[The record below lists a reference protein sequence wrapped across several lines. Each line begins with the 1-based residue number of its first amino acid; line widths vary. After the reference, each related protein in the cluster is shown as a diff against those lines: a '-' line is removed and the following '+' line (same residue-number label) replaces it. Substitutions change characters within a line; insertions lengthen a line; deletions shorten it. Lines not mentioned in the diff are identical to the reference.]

1 MLKLYKKFVLAVLL
15 AVMPAG
21 GGFAFSLLGPFDT
34 WQAANIGYQLP
45 GDIGGP
51 MNIGEE
57 YRWDVPVVVYA
68 FDESFLNYFGQRGTE
83 EIDKAFAILNALPPV
98 SQMSSNLAEFPLEAR
113 RINYAAQSL
122 GIIDL
127 KSTALSLIVEAM
139 GLADPIRYTWCLRAR
154 GTYTVGGQTF
164 TNYLVIKRNFDA
176 VTWTNSSYV
185 NGVLYTYQI
194 QEPLQP
200 GDYADAV
207 EQVADPLFSVFRLPV
222 AYFGGFGVLPGEFF
236 TGLTR
241 DDVGGL
247 RYIYRADNFNVE
259 QMPPTVTNYIASGLG
274 QGYTIYFPT
283 NYTQNAGLTNL
294 LGNLTNAPIA
304 TGLRPGLEKITF
316 QRGNY
321 DSLLGQFFITNVY
334 DYVDY
339 VITNN
344 TLVKQN
350 VRRVVTT
357 PDILF
362 LAEDLGVVQAG
373 GVLSPVE
380 LNRTAGFVSNAQL
393 NGQTAQAGPG
403 VIRGPITM
411 SFTTLYPAFLN
422 DTGYFFLT
430 EDAAIRSAVWGSFDG
445 STNAPIVY
453 PNYISIR
460 DIERQVLLRQ

>member
-1 MLKLYKKFVLAVLL
+1 MFKKLTLAVLL
-15 AVMPAG
+15 GAMPVSS
-21 GGFAFSLLGPFDT
+21 GFGFSLLGPFDT

-51 MNIGEE
+51 MNLGEE

-68 FDESFLNYFGQRGTE
+68 FDESFLNYFGQRGVE
-83 EIDKAFAILNALPPV
+83 EVEKAFAILNNLPPV
-98 SQMSSNLAEFPLEAR
+98 SQMSSNLLEFPLEAR
-113 RINYAAQSL
+113 RINYVAQSL
-122 GIIDL
+122 GIVDV
-127 KSTALSLIVEAM
+127 KSTVLSLLVEAM

-176 VTWTNSSYV
+176 ITWTNSSYV
-185 NGVLYTYQI
+185 NGIIYTYQI
-194 QEPLQP
+194 MEPLLP

-207 EQVADPLFSVFRLPV
+207 EQPADPLFSVFRLPV
-222 AYFGGFGVLPGEFF
+222 ATFGGFSVSPGEFL

-259 QMPPTVTNYIASGLG
+259 VIPPSVTNVFGGLG
-274 QGYTIYFPT
+274 QGYTIYFPS

-294 LGNLTNAPIA
+294 IGGLTNAPIA

-334 DYVDY
+334 DYTDY

-344 TLVKQN
+344 TLVKQT
-350 VRRVVTT
+350 VRRVVTA

-362 LAEDLGVVQAG
+362 LAEDLGVIAPI
-373 GVLSPVE
+373 LAPVA
-380 LNRTAGFVSNAQL
+380 LNRTPGFVSNAQL

-403 VIRGPITM
+403 VIRGPITI
-411 SFTTLYPAFLN
+411 SLTTLYPTFLN
-422 DTGYFFLT
+422 DTGYFFLS

-445 STNAPIVY
+445 STNTPIVY

-460 DIERQVLLRQ
+460 DIERQVLKK

>member
-1 MLKLYKKFVLAVLL
+1 MLKMFKKLALAILL
-15 AVMPAG
+15 AAIPAG
-21 GGFAFSLLGPFDT
+21 GGYAFSLLGPFDT

-51 MNIGEE
+51 MNLGEE

-68 FDESFLNYFGQRGTE
+68 YDESFLNYFGQRGTE
-83 EIDKAFAILNALPPV
+83 EIDKAFAILNSLPPV

-113 RINYAAQSL
+113 RINYAAQAM
-122 GIIDL
+122 GIIDI
-127 KSTALSLIVEAM
+127 KSTALGLIVEAM
-139 GLADPIRYTWCLRAR
+139 GLADPVRYTWCLRAR
-154 GTYTVGGQTF
+154 GTYTVAGQTY

-185 NGVLYTYQI
+185 NGILYTYQI

-222 AYFGGFGVLPGEFF
+222 AYFGGTAAMPGEFL

-247 RYIYRADNFNVE
+247 RYIYRADNYNVE
-259 QMPPTVTNYIASGLG
+259 TMPPTVTNYFGGLG

-283 NYTQNAGLTNL
+283 NYAQAGLTNL
-294 LGNLTNAPIA
+294 LGNLTNGPIA

-334 DYVDY
+334 DYIDY

-344 TLVKQN
+344 TSIKQY
-350 VRRVVTT
+350 VRRVVTA

-362 LAEDLGVVQAG
+362 LAEDLGVIQAVG
-373 GVLSPVE
+373 AIEPVA

-403 VIRGPITM
+403 VIRGPITI

-422 DTGYFFLT
+422 DTSYFFLT
-430 EDAAIRSAVWGSFDG
+430 EDAAFQSSVWGSFDG
-445 STNAPIVY
+445 STNAPIIY

-460 DIERQVLLRQ
+460 DIERQVLKQ